1 MSENTE
7 LEFFETSARTG
18 EGVSEVSISFI
29 MDDLHF
35 DLMAEIYRDM
45 ICHVLAGIYGSC
57 TADQRISRQKG
68 QFTQK
73 IELILNFRIRS

>member
-1 MSENTE
+1 MSENAE
-7 LEFFETSARTG
+7 LEFFETSART
-18 EGVSEVSISFI
+18 EVSISFI

-35 DLMAEIYRDM
+35 DLMAEIYSDM

-68 QFTQK
+68 QFMQK